1 MSHCL
6 SSLEA
11 RGLVKRQIDREDARV
26 FRISIR
32 PDGKK
37 RAMRLIRTF
46 DGLQNRLERDMG
58 ARNVRQTLANI
69 GRIETLCLEL
79 ALQPRVGDSPALR
92 PAAAWRSEA
101 V

>member
-1 MSHCL
+1 
-6 SSLEA
+6 
-11 RGLVKRQIDREDARV
+11 LVKRQIDRDDARV

-46 DGLQNRLERDMG
+46 DGLQNLLEHEVG

-79 ALQPRVGDSPALR
+79 AVRPAIGNPPVSR
-92 PAAAWRSEA
+92 PAAAWHSRA